1 MRLLVWV
8 LVWVV
13 LVLGAAAYLWVA
25 VRAVLRSGRRLAA
38 ELAEAE
44 QQLAGVQSR
53 LDDLDGALDSASDE
67 VPILAVF
74 ADRQALRAER
84 DELRRTLGDQRRARR
99 ELTRPRWSRRV
110 DW

>member
-8 LVWVV
+8 LVWVA
-13 LVLGAAAYLWVA
+13 LVLCAAAYLWVA

-44 QQLAGVQSR
+44 RQLAGVRSR
-53 LDDLDGALDSASDE
+53 LDGLDAASDQ
-67 VPILAVF
+67 PATLAVF
-74 ADRQALRAER
+74 ADRRALRAER
-84 DELRRTLGDQRRARR
+84 EEVRRSLGEQRRARS
-99 ELTRPRWSRRV
+99 ELTRPGWSRRV